1 MFKVPEKI
9 KSKYMFILIAA
20 ERAKRILAG
29 AQPKIETK
37 HTKPTYIAIEELL
50 QNKVEFVLE
59 EDEKNENE
67 NLPLEEE

>member
-29 AQPKIETK
+29 SPPKIETK

-50 QNKVEFVLE
+50 QDKVEFVLE
-59 EDEKNENE
+59 KDEKDKDEDVS
-67 NLPLEEE
+67 LGKK